1 MMAARMQSHYQS
13 IRTFSHQT
21 NSKRSGR
28 ETTLQDDELVKMYF
42 YMLQNPMKLSSPFQ
56 KLLLHCPECITFL
69 LDKHVLAINE
79 VTNSRDKVYLDMEFF
94 NNVSHRT
101 ESELS
106 IVNLM
111 FSKNRMKVMEHP
123 IIEIMTQLKWKRV
136 WFLFV
141 LAFMIQLFFTTVSFG
156 FALVN
161 FSEQFANNGSKKVL
175 NIILA
180 LSSILRIV
188 DSFLQ
193 IGSFSIKLW
202 RRKKNCKKISLLENI
217 SDMYELFFIF
227 NNFFGPILALI
238 SIGMT
243 KVLLFSTC
251 IKSFQFR
258 YHVKRDNCCA
268 TDTIIMASF
277 DKQSDVSK
285 IWRLWFH
292 ISTNI

>member
-1 MMAARMQSHYQS
+1 MCYSRDAEKIKILMEKMMAARMQSHYQS

-106 IVNLM
+106 IVNLI

-243 KVLLFSTC
+243 KVLLFNT
-251 IKSFQFR
+251 
-258 YHVKRDNCCA
+258 
-268 TDTIIMASF
+268 
-277 DKQSDVSK
+277 
-285 IWRLWFH
+285 
-292 ISTNI
+292 

>member
-1 MMAARMQSHYQS
+1 MTSRLSSPSSALQRYVVLSLEETGLAVMMRTVILMEKMMAARMQSHYQS

-243 KVLLFSTC
+243 KVLLFNT
-251 IKSFQFR
+251 
-258 YHVKRDNCCA
+258 
-268 TDTIIMASF
+268 
-277 DKQSDVSK
+277 
-285 IWRLWFH
+285 
-292 ISTNI
+292 